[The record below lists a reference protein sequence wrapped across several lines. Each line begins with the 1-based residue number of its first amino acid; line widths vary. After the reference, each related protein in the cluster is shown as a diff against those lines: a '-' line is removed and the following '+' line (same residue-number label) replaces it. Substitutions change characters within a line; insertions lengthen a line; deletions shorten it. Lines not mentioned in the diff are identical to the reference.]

1 MIMYK
6 SNRNNTS
13 EAIRLPNVVVDFIRS
28 FADAKGIDKNDLA
41 VEIIAEY
48 IAHQKVMLGC
58 S

>member
-1 MIMYK
+1 MYK